1 MVSSDER
8 LKKVSDVI
16 YQEANPPEDRH
27 RPLEW
32 RRNFNFVCLA
42 LKNVK
47 IISNFNVHDSDWDL
61 DNKHTD
67 SPWELIKPEINTTRS
82 ISAFVDDE
90 KMRDTIFCAVV
101 DDKEKG
107 ITRHLIGRMVA
118 RT

>member
-32 RRNFNFVCLA
+32 PRNFNFVCLA

-47 IISNFNVHDSDWDL
+47 IISNFNVHDSML
-61 DNKHTD
+61 P
-67 SPWELIKPEINTTRS
+67 SPERRINVPAGWLAEPRPR
-82 ISAFVDDE
+82 
-90 KMRDTIFCAVV
+90 KLP
-101 DDKEKG
+101 
-107 ITRHLIGRMVA
+107 HL
-118 RT
+118 